1 MTPKRL
7 TVQGLLTAVLL
18 AAVVVSADAR
28 VHTISKGDTLWTL
41 GKRYGVPAEAI
52 ASANGLHSTSVLPL
66 GRKLT
71 IPSSSSVSG
80 SKSVS
85 TAGKSAVVAKA
96 APLRAEPSASS
107 RKLSTLPAG
116 TKVKVSQCKWH
127 WLQVTTP
134 GGQTGWVGDYLCK
147 VTKPASVAKPAPAAK
162 KPASSSAA
170 IAKASSAKKLASSAS
185 SRSAKASSSSS
196 SSGVLRT
203 AYAQQGARYRFGGT
217 SRGGFDC
224 SGFTRYVYAKH
235 GVSLPHSSAAQA
247 RTGTAVSKSSL
258 KPGDLV
264 FFSTRGR
271 KVGHV
276 GVYTGNGK
284 FIHASNVRGGVK
296 VDSLNS
302 GYYASRFAGGRRVK

>member
-7 TVQGLLTAVLL
+7 TVQGLLTAVLI

-41 GKRYGVPAEAI
+41 GKRYGVSAEAI
-52 ASANGLHSTSVLPL
+52 ASANGLHSTSVLSL

-71 IPSSSSVSG
+71 IPTTSSSASG
-80 SKSVS
+80 SKSASS
-85 TAGKSAVVAKA
+85 TKTAVVAKA
-96 APLRAEPSASS
+96 APLRAEPSAGS
-107 RKLSTLPAG
+107 RKLGTLPAG
-116 TKVKVSQCKWH
+116 TKVKVSQYKWH

-147 VTKPASVAKPAPAAK
+147 VTNPAPAAKPAPVAK

-170 IAKASSAKKLASSAS
+170 KATVSSSKKPASPAPS
-185 SRSAKASSSSS
+185 SSAKASSSSS
-196 SSGVLRT
+196 SSSVLRT
-203 AYAQQGARYRFGGT
+203 AYAQQGARYRYGGT

-247 RTGTAVSKSSL
+247 RTGTAVSKSNL

-284 FIHASNVRGGVK
+284 FIHASNPRGGVK

-302 GYYASRFAGGRRVK
+302 GYYASRFAGARRVK